1 MQLRWC
7 PVNRR
12 DAEAARGIER
22 AEQSSKL
29 RGCRGCSSVTFLI
42 DRYLRPLD
50 HSPCSPWHYHNRP
63 DDSET
68 RNFPYWPILSHWY
81 QWPYRQN
88 AASSCPI
95 IISYQPD
102 RVWWKVLREL
112 SNMYTVCIV
121 YERWMFSKSFKCSPV
136 LAGKDSRL
144 RMCTI
149 TVALTIG
156 ETTWCP
162 SPSALTERMMCTSL
176 LTATPT
182 PTPDCSTTW
191 TAWSAGTWTTCRESS
206 WGSVWWVSVCVR
218 SCMHIHVCVCVVVC
232 HLSLIIPFSTEYQRA
247 PSPGP
252 AVLCFTFSCY
262 QCDCSTL
269 CDCSLREDRSSV
281 LDCARRCGVVWRLG
295 EPAIVCFSVSL
306 CVVPVQRCTLV
317 ALWGRT
323 LLPVIR
329 RALSSHWNRHRI
341 IHTACSTGCSY
352 QIIVGEKLIRNA
364 YYYYF
369 CIIIIF
375 FLHLSRRASCKG
387 QWWKCIY

>member
-191 TAWSAGTWTTCRESS
+191 TAWSAGTWTTCRGSS
-206 WGSVWWVSVCVR
+206 WGSVWWVC
-218 SCMHIHVCVCVVVC
+218 VCVCERAHACVYVC
-232 HLSLIIPFSTEYQRA
+232 VSSRSLSHQTVFNRLPKNPLPRSIHQSSASHFHVIIMTVQ
-247 PSPGP
+247 
-252 AVLCFTFSCY
+252 LCVIVA
-262 QCDCSTL
+262 
-269 CDCSLREDRSSV
+269 RERTGGV
-281 LDCARRCGVVWRLG
+281 LDCATVGGVEAGWSHTECLLSVLCLCSAARWWPSEG
-295 EPAIVCFSVSL
+295 EHCCL
-306 CVVPVQRCTLV
+306 
-317 ALWGRT
+317 
-323 LLPVIR
+323 
-329 RALSSHWNRHRI
+329 
-341 IHTACSTGCSY
+341 
-352 QIIVGEKLIRNA
+352 
-364 YYYYF
+364 
-369 CIIIIF
+369 
-375 FLHLSRRASCKG
+375 
-387 QWWKCIY
+387 